1 MGKELL
7 YLGLDVHAENIA
19 VAIAEAD
26 REAEVSSPRS
36 SRQRFGVRWRSY
48 RFRRPSSHQPSNT
61 PQKRW
66 LMIDQNPRADGGRND
81 LDQAASRSRDERQSS
96 VI

>member
-1 MGKELL
+1 MSKELL

-36 SRQRFGVRWRSY
+36 SRQRFGVR
-48 RFRRPSSHQPSNT
+48 
-61 PQKRW
+61 
-66 LMIDQNPRADGGRND
+66 
-81 LDQAASRSRDERQSS
+81 
-96 VI
+96 